1 MTDNPDNHAAE
12 NTIPGARNRDLAH
25 VVILGCSGSISG
37 LAMQLNENVNLL
49 LGGQDK
55 SEEDSETTSV
65 EDSEKPADLDTD
77 IYLRFSQRKQ
87 LGV

>member
-12 NTIPGARNRDLAH
+12 NTIPGAGNSDLAH
-25 VVILGCSGSISG
+25 VVILSCSGSISG
-37 LAMQLNENVNLL
+37 LAMPLNENVNLL

-77 IYLRFSQRKQ
+77 IYPRFSQRKQ
-87 LGV
+87 CS